1 MSVQQLAEHLM
12 ELGIKPHQSKTAAEA
27 AYNWAVTAA
36 HALDQTAS
44 PTGREAKKGRVLL
57 EAPCTSFLPQPLS
70 IGSGI
75 HSNLFKLH
83 KALHRLSFRKQEREA
98 DPSVPSG
105 QMEERGPGLPPGCR
119 APDERLTA
127 RCNHK
132 VRAQGRSRGNYFLL
146 NCGCRYSQRKAAGI
160 QELLISQHD
169 FH

>member
-1 MSVQQLAEHLM
+1 MSVQQLVEHLM
-12 ELGIKPHQSKTAAEA
+12 ELGIKPHQNKTADEA

-36 HALDQTAS
+36 HALDLTAS
-44 PTGREAKKGRVLL
+44 PTGREAKEGWALL
-57 EAPCTSFLPQPLS
+57 KAPCTSFLPQPPS
-70 IGSGI
+70 IGSGA

-83 KALHRLSFRKQEREA
+83 KPFTDYSLETEREA

-132 VRAQGRSRGNYFLL
+132 VQAWGRSRGNYFLL